1 MPRKPAIPGV
11 DRRQQILEAALAV
24 FAEQGL
30 DGATTQE
37 IASRAGVAQGLI
49 YFYFASK
56 ADLRRIA
63 FDQYARVAL
72 AQLDERPPLLDGVAA
87 DEALQATLTRI
98 VEVMSAPHTISLLR
112 IMTRAG
118 AAGPDEHGRPVAGSD
133 IDVDAF
139 AIRIHAEV
147 RDMLDRLVGQG
158 VLRPVDTWVAAYVVA
173 SSLVTMTIQW
183 AYNEPIFAAISRERM
198 IETLVGML
206 TAWAATPSP
215 DVTAV

>member
-24 FAEQGL
+24 FAEKGL

-37 IASRAGVAQGLI
+37 IAARAGVAQGLI
-49 YFYFASK
+49 YFYFATK

-72 AQLDERPPLLDGVAA
+72 AQLDERPLLPDDIPA
-87 DEALQATLTRI
+87 DEALRTTLTRI
-98 VEVMSAPHTISLLR
+98 LEVMSAPHTISLLR
-112 IMTRAG
+112 IMTHAG
-118 AAGPDEHGRPVAGSD
+118 AAAPDEHGRPVAGSD

-147 RDMLDRLVGQG
+147 RDILDRLVRQG
-158 VLRPVDTWVAAYVVA
+158 VLRLVDTWVAAYIVA

-183 AYNEPIFAAISRERM
+183 AYNEPIFAEVSRERM
-198 IETLVGML
+198 IDALVGML
-206 TAWAATPSP
+206 TVWASAPSSNAA
-215 DVTAV
+215 AV